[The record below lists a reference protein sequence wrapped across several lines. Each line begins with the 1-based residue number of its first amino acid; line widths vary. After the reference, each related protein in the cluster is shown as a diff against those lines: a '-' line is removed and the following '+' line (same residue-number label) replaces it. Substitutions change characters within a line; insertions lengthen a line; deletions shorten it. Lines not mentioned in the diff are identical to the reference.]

1 MGSARRFAEFG
12 VVRRPDAEEPRVPR
26 AGRATASGRGGL
38 SAEDSDE
45 HLTGSDSDHS
55 EFDAR
60 MDVDSDHS
68 APSDSGRRSERSE
81 EDEPSVKGKGK
92 QRAGAALK
100 RSRIV
105 LSESESLD
113 GEHGGGSEEDE
124 PPVKGKGKQP
134 AGPPPKRQKL
144 NSGGSRPPA
153 RPVSNAKFEMSAA
166 KLKWMLEMSQKEK
179 AKAKGRLKASDI
191 AKLAGA
197 EGTPGQ
203 ISGVAEW
210 ITKGGWKSAG
220 REVKG
225 AKRDLAKKLSRL
237 EDYAEHGPAIEKLLK
252 DLELYMR
259 PLPDPEPRAGF
270 TPRNLLAGL
279 DPVNELNEMA
289 EDDRPRGAQE
299 YIATKASG
307 RGDDHSISQWIT
319 TAGSLRRPAGDV
331 AALPH

>member
-1 MGSARRFAEFG
+1 LEEGERLLARLDSGDEPDARQNQLLDWAGSGAVAPPHDVAQRLAEHRGEMPPAGQSSAAAGPSGHGPVSRRQLLDVLQRLNRVTTGQLLELGADAERVNQRIQDGDIELEMGMARRFAEFG

-68 APSDSGRRSERSE
+68 ATSDSGRRSERSE

-124 PPVKGKGKQP
+124 PSV
-134 AGPPPKRQKL
+134 
-144 NSGGSRPPA
+144 
-153 RPVSNAKFEMSAA
+153 
-166 KLKWMLEMSQKEK
+166 
-179 AKAKGRLKASDI
+179 
-191 AKLAGA
+191 
-197 EGTPGQ
+197 
-203 ISGVAEW
+203 
-210 ITKGGWKSAG
+210 
-220 REVKG
+220 
-225 AKRDLAKKLSRL
+225 
-237 EDYAEHGPAIEKLLK
+237 
-252 DLELYMR
+252 
-259 PLPDPEPRAGF
+259 
-270 TPRNLLAGL
+270 
-279 DPVNELNEMA
+279 
-289 EDDRPRGAQE
+289 
-299 YIATKASG
+299 
-307 RGDDHSISQWIT
+307 
-319 TAGSLRRPAGDV
+319 
-331 AALPH
+331 